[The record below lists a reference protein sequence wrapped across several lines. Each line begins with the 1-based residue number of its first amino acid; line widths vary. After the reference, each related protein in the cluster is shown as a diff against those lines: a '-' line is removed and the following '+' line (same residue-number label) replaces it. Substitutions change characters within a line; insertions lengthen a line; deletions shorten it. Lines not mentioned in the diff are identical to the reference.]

1 MKSFNPKYTLTNPIV
16 HDLTIISESK
26 AVIEHAKILP
36 TAEIRLRRLALVR
49 MTQSSTAI
57 EGNALNLRQVED
69 LVAGKKIEAPDRD
82 IYEVQNY
89 LAALKYIEKIVSKNQ
104 KFNQKI
110 FLQIHKLVTKNTL
123 PKDKSG
129 FFRLGPVYV
138 VRHFLGLNQ
147 KVVYTAPPTHEV
159 PTLVNNLINWL
170 NQEETNNVNPIIVAG
185 IVHQEIAAIHP
196 FTDGNGRVA
205 RAISTLVLYQ
215 RGYGFRKLFALEDF
229 YNLDRSKYYQAIN
242 TGEQYKKDKDLTS
255 WLSYF
260 VKGFKEEINNVK
272 FKVQQI
278 SIKNLKG
285 DLPQLFL
292 DDDQRKIID
301 FIDQI
306 GKITTND
313 VVDILNIPKRT
324 AQLKLLKL
332 KKLKIIKQIG
342 KGPSSAYLIN

>member
-1 MKSFNPKYTLTNPIV
+1 MKSFKPKYTLTNSIV

-26 AVIEHAKILP
+26 SVIEHAKILP
-36 TAEIRLRRLALVR
+36 AAEIRLRRLALVR

-89 LAALKYIEKIVSKNQ
+89 LAALKYIEKVVSKNQ
-104 KFNQKI
+104 KINQKI

-147 KVVYTAPPTHEV
+147 KVVYTAPLATDV
-159 PTLVNNLINWL
+159 PSLVENLISWL
-170 NQEETNNVNPIIVAG
+170 NQEETNNINPIIIAG

-196 FTDGNGRVA
+196 FADGNGRVA

-215 RGYGFRKLFALEDF
+215 RGYDFRKLFALEDF
-229 YNLDRSKYYQAIN
+229 YNLDRNEYYKSIN
-242 TGEQYKKDKDLTS
+242 TGEFYNKDKDLTS

-272 FKVQQI
+272 FKIQQI